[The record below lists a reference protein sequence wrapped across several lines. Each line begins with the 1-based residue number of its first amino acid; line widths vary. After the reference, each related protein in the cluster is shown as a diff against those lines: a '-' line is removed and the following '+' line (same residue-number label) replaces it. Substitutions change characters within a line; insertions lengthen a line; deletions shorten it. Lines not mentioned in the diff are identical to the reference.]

1 MKELSI
7 FSRRLKVENQDEAD
21 MIKNDVNEINLDDI
35 RDEDIMNII
44 SGRIDPEALN
54 DLMLRQERYKNSLL
68 NRD

>member
-1 MKELSI
+1 
-7 FSRRLKVENQDEAD
+7 VENQDEAD

-54 DLMLRQERYKNSLL
+54 EMILRQERYQNSLL

>member
-1 MKELSI
+1 M
-7 FSRRLKVENQDEAD
+7 ENQDEAD

-54 DLMLRQERYKNSLL
+54 EMILRQERYQNSLL

>member
-1 MKELSI
+1 M
-7 FSRRLKVENQDEAD
+7 ENQDEAD